1 MSHTITIDTH
11 FHAKNL
17 KKVGFNDD
25 QVDAQL
31 ALAQSQTDFIN
42 NNLATKQDI
51 RLLELKIDASKQQ
64 TKLFGSLIL
73 AGLTILGFLISFHH

>member
-31 ALAQSQTDFIN
+31 ALVQSQTDFIN

-51 RLLELKIDASKQQ
+51 KLLELKIDASKQQ